1 MEFKMVDGKSITK
14 QVQKFQLIA
23 NKIAISG
30 ISLDENFHVGAIVSK
45 LPPSWKEY
53 RSKLLH
59 NKEDLTLEKLL
70 QHLQIEQETR
80 WHDNNSLKE
89 PVIKAHMVE
98 EKSNKKKPENKN
110 FSKNSQS
117 RKEERKNKLKNDLVA
132 MVTEAY
138 VAKDQVE
145 WWIDTGATRH
155 ISDHESYAEAMSSHD
170 APFWREVIDDEMH
183 SILSN
188 NTWILSDP
196 PPGSRM
202 TSIRIL
208 IALTAIHGLVIHQ
221 MDVKTGFQNG
231 DLDKE
236 VHMKQPEG
244 FVNPGQ
250 ECKFEMKDIGEADV
264 ILGIKIIRSAS
275 GLTLTQSSYIE
286 KVLKRFG
293 HFDDKPAPTPFDPS
307 IKLVRNSGDILDQ
320 LTYSQIVG
328 SLMYA
333 MHYTRPDTDYAVETL
348 SKFAGSPGV
357 EHWNTLI
364 RNSDPNDSKSIIA
377 WIFTLA
383 GAAISWRSKKQTCIT
398 HSTMESEFIAMSSA
412 GEEADWLRSMLIDIP
427 LWGSEIHKSR
437 SALSVDAAFVTL
449 TCIVVIVQVPGAE
462 GLVVRVVSSVDKK
475 LEVKSWLLD
484 IFKEENYPLE
494 FPYKS
499 KVLLLFQRIES
510 VEVCLFG
517 MYVHEFGSECAQPN
531 HRRVHLSL
539 LDSVKYFRPEIKTV
553 SGEALRTFVY
563 HEILIGYLEF
573 CKKRGFASCYIWAS
587 PPRKG
592 DDYIL
597 YCHPEIQK
605 TPKSDKVCPSQLERT
620 TTNSTGYVPPP
631 TTSRYHVTLST
642 KDGTKGKKSSRIK
655 PDTSCCS
662 TLRQTTRPHP
672 WLGETISPMK
682 EDFIMVHLQ
691 KACSHCHIL
700 MVSGNHWECKQCEKF
715 QLCDKCYETEQ
726 KLEDIERHPI
736 NQKEKHTL
744 YQSEIKEV
752 PHDTKDEDEILE
764 NYDVCNACYQKD
776 GGINHPHKLT
786 NHPSSADCDA
796 QNKEARQPLV
806 LQVETD
812 KKIEDAERYPINQTD
827 KHKLFQ
833 GTITREPVASNS
845 QPMDNNSTNVILAY
859 LDTIYQDLAMV
870 NESLDC
876 MVGQR
881 EQVGFPNTCKEEG
894 RSSCDLRDKNVIP
907 NTSMNIECCVVA
919 CSGQLDVVMDL
930 PRVEVFESPYGDT
943 LGDVRSCEDQSLVI
957 SMQELVYPLDDKI
970 DYSCKNDICP
980 SSISPYNLNKV
991 LLLINKSTYT
1001 LVDPCGNQGESTLLY
1016 DLLTTSEVV
1025 QNNQSNEDDRDL
1037 FEGTGNPNCDCTC
1050 ENDFCHNHLAAHDG
1064 VKLSVGYHFVMEY
1077 DRDPCS

>member
-1 MEFKMVDGKSITK
+1 M
-14 QVQKFQLIA
+14 A
-23 NKIAISG
+23 NKIVISE

-59 NKEDLTLEKLL
+59 KKEDLTLEKLL

-155 ISDHESYAEAMSSHD
+155 ISDPESYAEAMFSHD
-170 APFWREVIDDEMH
+170 APFWREAIDDEMH

-202 TSIRIL
+202 TSIHLL
-208 IALTAIHGLVIHQ
+208 IALAAIHGFVIHQ
-221 MDVKTGFQNG
+221 MDVKTKFQNG

-250 ECKFEMKDIGEADV
+250 ERKVYDTLIFGIDIERVKETKYFFASQFEMKDIGEADV

-293 HFDDKPAPTPFDPS
+293 HFDNKPAPTPFDPS

-333 MHYTRPDTDYAVETL
+333 MHCIRPDIDYAVETL
-348 SKFAGSPGV
+348 SKFTGSPGV

-364 RNSDPNDSKSIIA
+364 RVLRYLKGTINVGLHYSTFSA
-377 WIFTLA
+377 VLEGYT
-383 GAAISWRSKKQTCIT
+383 ISWRSKKQTCIT

-412 GEEADWLRSMLIDIP
+412 GEETDWLRSMLIDIP
-427 LWGSEIHKSR
+427 LW
-437 SALSVDAAFVTL
+437 
-449 TCIVVIVQVPGAE
+449 VPGAE

-475 LEVKSWLLD
+475 LEVKSWVLD

-499 KVLLLFQRIES
+499 KRIES

-553 SGEALRTFVY
+553 SVEALRTFVY
-563 HEILIGYLEF
+563 HEILVIFVPIFQLPIPDIFYWYLSMLRKAEENIVVELTNLYNHF
-573 CKKRGFASCYIWAS
+573 FKSMGECKTKVTAARLPYFY
-587 PPRKG
+587 
-592 DDYIL
+592 DDYWPVAAEDIICQL
-597 YCHPEIQK
+597 QQEEDERKKHKKGIIRKIITKIALKASGQFDLSGNASK
-605 TPKSDKVCPSQLERT
+605 DLRLMHKCPSQLERT
-620 TTNSTGYVPPP
+620 MTNSTGYVPPP
-631 TTSRYHVTLST
+631 TTSR
-642 KDGTKGKKSSRIK
+642 
-655 PDTSCCS
+655 
-662 TLRQTTRPHP
+662 
-672 WLGETISPMK
+672 
-682 EDFIMVHLQ
+682 
-691 KACSHCHIL
+691 
-700 MVSGNHWECKQCEKF
+700 
-715 QLCDKCYETEQ
+715 CYETEQ

-764 NYDVCNACYQKD
+764 SEFFDTRQDFWSLCQESHYQYDTLRHAKHSSMMVLCHLHNPTAPVFCDICYLDIEAGQGWRCEVCADYDVCNACYQKD

-806 LQVETD
+806 LQV
-812 KKIEDAERYPINQTD
+812 
-827 KHKLFQ
+827 
-833 GTITREPVASNS
+833 S
-845 QPMDNNSTNVILAY
+845 
-859 LDTIYQDLAMV
+859 
-870 NESLDC
+870 
-876 MVGQR
+876 
-881 EQVGFPNTCKEEG
+881 
-894 RSSCDLRDKNVIP
+894 
-907 NTSMNIECCVVA
+907 
-919 CSGQLDVVMDL
+919 
-930 PRVEVFESPYGDT
+930 RV
-943 LGDVRSCEDQSLVI
+943 
-957 SMQELVYPLDDKI
+957 
-970 DYSCKNDICP
+970 
-980 SSISPYNLNKV
+980 KV
-991 LLLINKSTYT
+991 LRLNVMMERCINYR
-1001 LVDPCGNQGESTLLY
+1001 VDAMMHCIAN
-1016 DLLTTSEVV
+1016 
-1025 QNNQSNEDDRDL
+1025 
-1037 FEGTGNPNCDCTC
+1037 
-1050 ENDFCHNHLAAHDG
+1050 
-1064 VKLSVGYHFVMEY
+1064 SVGAQFSVI
-1077 DRDPCS
+1077 